1 MPTTAM
7 WATRRPL
14 TGGPSVLDRM
24 NHAVP
29 KEDGAPY
36 DGDSGKTGSV
46 QSPRERLSRIA
57 AYVFI
62 YAAYGF
68 FAAILAYS
76 VLALVR

>member
-7 WATRRPL
+7 WATQRPL
-14 TGGPSVLDRM
+14 TGGTSVLDRM

-46 QSPRERLSRIA
+46 QSPREFALRIVA
-57 AYVFI
+57 FAFV
-62 YAAYGF
+62 YAAYTAF
-68 FAAILAYS
+68 VLMAAWSLWRLA
-76 VLALVR
+76 